1 LSPFLFFHWE
11 CDKRMNNDNEEEKLQ
26 IVGLTTSPMLGRV
39 WRLAAPLCRAEGVEL
54 VQVEYQREH
63 GGLTLRLY
71 LDKPGGITLDD
82 CADISRQLGDLLD
95 VGIDFQVPYRLEIS
109 SPGSQRPL
117 GKLSDF
123 ERFKGC
129 RAKVRTTRPLNGQK
143 NFSGI
148 LNGVSGLDVQLTLE
162 QGAVRIALSDIAKAH
177 LINYNGETAC
187 LSQTSNAS

>member
-1 LSPFLFFHWE
+1 
-11 CDKRMNNDNEEEKLQ
+11 MNDGEAKETLH
-26 IVGLTTSPMLGRV
+26 IVGLAANPVLGRV
-39 WRLAAPLCRAEGVEL
+39 WQLATPLCRAEGVEL
-54 VQVEYQREH
+54 VQVEYQQEH

-82 CADISRQLGDLLD
+82 CADISRQLGDILD
-95 VGIDFQVPYRLEIS
+95 VSLDLPARYRLEVS
-109 SPGSQRPL
+109 SPGFQRPL

-129 RAKVRTTRPLNGQK
+129 RAKIRTTRPLNGQR

-148 LNGVSGLDVQLTLE
+148 LNGVSGLDVGLILDK
-162 QGAVRIALSDIAKAH
+162 GPVAIALSDIAKAH
-177 LINYNGETAC
+177 LINFNGETAC

>member
-1 LSPFLFFHWE
+1 
-11 CDKRMNNDNEEEKLQ
+11 MNDGMETEILQ
-26 IVGLTTSPMLGRV
+26 IVGLAANPVLGQV
-39 WRLAAPLCRAEGVEL
+39 WRLAAPLCQSEGMEL

-63 GGLTLRLY
+63 GGLILRLF

-95 VGIDFQVPYRLEIS
+95 VGLDLPASYRLEVS
-109 SPGSQRPL
+109 SPGLQRPL

-129 RAKVRTTRPLNGQK
+129 RAKIRTTRPLNGQR

-148 LNGVSGLDVQLTLE
+148 LNGVSGLDVGLILDK
-162 QGAVRIALSDIAKAH
+162 GPVAIALSDIAKAH
-177 LINYNGETAC
+177 LINFNGETAC

>member
-1 LSPFLFFHWE
+1 MADDMKKES
-11 CDKRMNNDNEEEKLQ
+11 LQ
-26 IVGLTTSPMLGRV
+26 VVGLAANPLLESV
-39 WRLAAPLCRAEGVEL
+39 WSLAAPLCRTEGVEL

-82 CADISRQLGDLLD
+82 CADISRQMSDLLD
-95 VGIDFQVPYRLEIS
+95 VGLDLPAPYRLEVS
-109 SPGSQRPL
+109 SPGLQRPL

-148 LNGVSGLDVQLTLE
+148 LNGVSGPGVQLILDKGT
-162 QGAVRIALSDIAKAH
+162 VTIALSDIAKAH

>member
-1 LSPFLFFHWE
+1 
-11 CDKRMNNDNEEEKLQ
+11 MNDGMETETLQ
-26 IVGLTTSPMLGRV
+26 IVGLAATPVLGQV
-39 WRLAAPLCRAEGVEL
+39 WRLAAPLCQAEGVEL

-63 GGLTLRLY
+63 GGLILRLY

-82 CADISRQLGDLLD
+82 CADLSRQLGDLLD
-95 VGIDFQVPYRLEIS
+95 VGLDLPASYRLEVS
-109 SPGSQRPL
+109 SPGLQRPL

-129 RAKVRTTRPLNGQK
+129 RVKVRTTRPLNGQK
-143 NFSGI
+143 NFSGV
-148 LNGVSGLDVQLTLE
+148 LNGVSGLDVQLTLDK
-162 QGAVRIALSDIAKAH
+162 GLMTIALSNIAKAH

>member
-1 LSPFLFFHWE
+1 MEDGIKKES
-11 CDKRMNNDNEEEKLQ
+11 LQ
-26 IVGLTTSPMLGRV
+26 VVGLAANPVLEGV
-39 WRLAAPLCRAEGVEL
+39 WRLAAPLCLTEGVEL

-63 GGLTLRLY
+63 GGLILRLY

-82 CADISRQLGDLLD
+82 CADISRQMSDLLD
-95 VGIDFQVPYRLEIS
+95 VGLDLPAPYRLEVS
-109 SPGSQRPL
+109 SPGLQRPL

-148 LNGVSGLDVQLTLE
+148 LNGVSGLEVQLILDKGT
-162 QGAVRIALSDIAKAH
+162 VTIALSDIAKAH

>member
-1 LSPFLFFHWE
+1 M
-11 CDKRMNNDNEEEKLQ
+11 DDGMEKENLQ
-26 IVGLTTSPMLGRV
+26 IVGLAATPVPSRV
-39 WRLAAPLCRAEGVEL
+39 WRLADPLCQAEGVEL

-63 GGLTLRLY
+63 GGLTLRIY

-95 VGIDFQVPYRLEIS
+95 VSLDLPAPYRLEVS
-109 SPGSQRPL
+109 SPGLQRPL

-129 RAKVRTTRPLNGQK
+129 RAKVKTTRPLNGQK

-148 LNGVSGLDVQLTLE
+148 LNGVSGLEVQLTLDK
-162 QGAVRIALSDIAKAH
+162 GPVTIALSDIAKAH

>member
-1 LSPFLFFHWE
+1 MS
-11 CDKRMNNDNEEEKLQ
+11 DGMEKETFE
-26 IVGLTTSPMLGRV
+26 IVGLAANPILGRV
-39 WRLAAPLCRAEGVEL
+39 WRLAEPLCRAEGVEL

-71 LDKPGGITLDD
+71 LDKPGGVTLDD

-95 VGIDFQVPYRLEIS
+95 VSLELTTPYRLEVS
-109 SPGSQRPL
+109 SPGLQRPL

-123 ERFKGC
+123 ERFKGYP
-129 RAKVRTTRPLNGQK
+129 AKVRTTRPLNGQK

-148 LNGVSGLDVQLTLE
+148 LNGVSGLEVQLTLDK
-162 QGAVRIALSDIAKAH
+162 GPVTIALSDIAKAH

>member
-1 LSPFLFFHWE
+1 MEDGIKKES
-11 CDKRMNNDNEEEKLQ
+11 LQ
-26 IVGLTTSPMLGRV
+26 AVGLAANPVLESV
-39 WRLAAPLCRAEGVEL
+39 WRLAAPLCRTEGVEL
-54 VQVEYQREH
+54 VHVEYQREH

-82 CADISRQLGDLLD
+82 CADISRQMSDLLD
-95 VGIDFQVPYRLEIS
+95 VGLDLPAPYRLEVS
-109 SPGSQRPL
+109 SPGLQRPL

-148 LNGVSGLDVQLTLE
+148 LNGVSGPGVQLILDKGT
-162 QGAVRIALSDIAKAH
+162 VTIALSDIAKAH